1 MQTIFFKPTCYDS
14 VVGYGNKHEIDT
26 VVDLKDPPGRRV
38 VGRWVKTCMKRQ
50 TGKFQSLLEDTL
62 RILRTRSGWP
72 KLVFILRSG
81 EKGDK
86 EW

>member
-1 MQTIFFKPTCYDS
+1 MYEKI
-14 VVGYGNKHEIDT
+14 
-26 VVDLKDPPGRRV
+26 
-38 VGRWVKTCMKRQ
+38 
-50 TGKFQSLLEDTL
+50 GKFQSLLEDTL